1 MSLQYVKTTELIL
14 ELNYQSRLILSAS
27 IFINLEIN
35 MLLVNIGFYSVQ
47 FENVSYQN
55 LNVVNSCSHVVLL
68 RMYFYLNFI
77 FLSRVL

>member
-68 RMYFYLNFI
+68 RMYLYLNFI

>member
-55 LNVVNSCSHVVLL
+55 L
-68 RMYFYLNFI
+68 M
-77 FLSRVL
+77 